1 MGEEAYCT
9 HKGSSDITLDA
20 SSDSD
25 TNVADVR
32 CHVAASQQLLGR
44 FMSLDDSVKQLMN
57 ADEPMTERVPNG
69 VKENVWF
76 KIISILYK

>member
-1 MGEEAYCT
+1 
-9 HKGSSDITLDA
+9 
-20 SSDSD
+20 
-25 TNVADVR
+25 
-32 CHVAASQQLLGR
+32 VAASQQLLGR